1 MTATQA
7 PCDRITDTGDSSHF
21 CPLASRFPAAHAAG
35 TMLSRRHILA
45 LPAALGLAS
54 RLPAQSPVPH
64 QAALAD
70 RLVLLGTGGGPT
82 PKALRAAPA
91 AALMIGGRLHM
102 LDAGNGAARQAV
114 LAGLPLKNL
123 AHIWISHLH
132 NDHVADAFTLPWLA
146 WSGALTTPV
155 TVHGPAGL
163 NQMRAGWEAFA
174 RTDIET
180 RMADEGRPDLRR
192 LLSVHEISPGV
203 LMDSDGLKVTAAR
216 VEHPPLTNSFAFR
229 FDWTQNG
236 VAKSLVY
243 SGDTAPC
250 PALIALAKGADTLV
264 QEAMYLPAL
273 DRLIAS
279 ESNAPTLRAHL
290 LASHTTA
297 EQAGEIAAAAGVKT
311 LVLTHF
317 VPGGDPSLRDEDW
330 AGAAARAFSGRIVVG
345 RDLLA
350 VDL

>member
-1 MTATQA
+1 
-7 PCDRITDTGDSSHF
+7 
-21 CPLASRFPAAHAAG
+21 
-35 TMLSRRHILA
+35 MLSRRHIFA
-45 LPAALGLAS
+45 LPAALGPAS
-54 RLPAQSPVPH
+54 RLPAEV
-64 QAALAD
+64 ALAD

-114 LAGLPLKNL
+114 LAGLPLRAL
-123 AHIWISHLH
+123 AHVWISHLH

-155 TVHGPAGL
+155 SVHGPAGL
-163 NQMRAGWEAFA
+163 NRMRAGWEAFA

-180 RMADEGRPDLRR
+180 RMADEGRPDLRQ
-192 LLSVHEISPGV
+192 LLSVQEITPGV
-203 LMDSDGLKVTAAR
+203 LLREAGLTVTAAR
-216 VEHPPLTNSFAFR
+216 VAHPPLTDSFAFR
-229 FDWTQNG
+229 FDWAG
-236 VAKSLVY
+236 KSVVY

-297 EQAGEIAAAAGVKT
+297 EQAGEIATAAGVKR
-311 LVLTHF
+311 LVLSHF
-317 VPGGDPSLRDEDW
+317 VPGGDAGIRDEDW
-330 AGAAARAFSGRIVVG
+330 RAAAARAFKGEIVVG

-350 VDL
+350 LPL